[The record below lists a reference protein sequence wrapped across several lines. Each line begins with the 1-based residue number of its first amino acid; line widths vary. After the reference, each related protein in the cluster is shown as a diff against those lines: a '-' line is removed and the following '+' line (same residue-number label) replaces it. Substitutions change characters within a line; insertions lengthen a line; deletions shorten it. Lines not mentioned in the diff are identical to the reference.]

1 MIKSPYSYLF
11 IFAQLLCYPLSL
23 IANEQGERI
32 PFYEDYI
39 ESGQLDEFIKQAHEF
54 LDQKADQA
62 EAPRV
67 ALDLLMMGK
76 AAEDL
81 KAVVRGT
88 DLLLFDY
95 LGSLP
100 SLHFL
105 STFDP
110 GSKRLTELLK
120 VKAADGNLSSDQFAQ
135 SYASAISLL
144 ARLQGPQLLSDS
156 DLRLR
161 CFLILSRSENIKLF
175 QSIEKGVK
183 QLVEN
188 KDALSPI
195 AKILLNDAAPIKK
208 FRQLSKLS
216 LKESEFFKKYYL
228 AQLSEKEKSSA
239 DFIQLL
245 IEINLFS
252 QSTNPIEAVKLIENS
267 DEKLK
272 KNKKFLLW
280 HAYALLL
287 AGQKDEA
294 LEKIAQLVR
303 LHGVQE
309 DDWVKTAKS
318 MANGI
323 EFAESRNSLLLEQ
336 LEKVHKNLNSSSDSL
351 RLDAIWNVERNG
363 STLSFE
369 IVVGTSI
376 LAQSFEIQVVKDK
389 KPFFFYRTDGNR
401 SSLFTPDGILHQF
414 AEKGPYP
421 LPIVDLT
428 RDPTEG
434 TFNYKFNLNFG
445 RTFESLSKQANDL
458 LQNSYLGTSKGR
470 EVLTNY
476 IFNRKGVW
484 ITPPESLESGTLFTL
499 ESLTSDA
506 ASPNRSLIE
515 TDLSG
520 NLRKVQIGG
529 LTLKSI
535 QRGERNE
542 INPIPEWPK
551 FPKQEKHDTFQLPLL
566 ITALENIM
574 GK

>member
-1 MIKSPYSYLF
+1 MINLLYSSLF
-11 IFAQLLCYPLSL
+11 IFALFICYPLSL
-23 IANEQGERI
+23 TANEQGERI

-39 ESGQLDEFIKQAHEF
+39 ESGQLAEFIKQAHEF

-62 EAPRV
+62 EAPRI

-81 KAVVRGT
+81 NAVVRGT

-120 VKAADGNLSSDQFAQ
+120 VKASDGDLNSEQFAQ

-161 CFLILSRSENIKLF
+161 SYLITSRSENIKLF
-175 QSIEKGVK
+175 ESIKKGVE
-183 QLVEN
+183 QLIAN
-188 KDALSPI
+188 NDPLSPI
-195 AKILLNDAAPIKK
+195 AKILLEDDAPIKK

-216 LKESEFFKKYYL
+216 PEGSEFFKKYYL
-228 AQLSEKEKSSA
+228 AQLSKEEKSSA
-239 DFIQLL
+239 GFIQLL
-245 IEINLFS
+245 IELNLFS
-252 QSTNPIEAVKLIENS
+252 QNAKPKEAVELIENL
-267 DEKLK
+267 DDKLK
-272 KNKKFLLW
+272 ENKKNLLW
-280 HAYALLL
+280 HAFALLL
-287 AGQKDEA
+287 ADQKEDA
-294 LEKIAQLVR
+294 LAKIAQLVS
-303 LHGVQE
+303 LHASKE

-336 LEKVHKNLNSSSDSL
+336 LEKVHKNLNTSSDSL
-351 RLDAIWNVERNG
+351 RLDATWIVERNG
-363 STLSFE
+363 STIPFE
-369 IVVGTSI
+369 IVVSTST

-389 KPFFFYRTDGNR
+389 KPFFFYRTDGNS
-401 SSLFTPDGILHQF
+401 SSLFTPDGVLHQF

-421 LPIVDLT
+421 LPLIDLT

-445 RTFESLSKQANDL
+445 RTFASLSKQATDL
-458 LQNSYLGTSKGR
+458 LQNPYIGTPKGR

-476 IFNRKGVW
+476 ILNRKGVW
-484 ITPPESLESGTLFTL
+484 LTPPKSLESGTLFTF
-499 ESLTSDA
+499 ESLNPNA
-506 ASPNRSLIE
+506 ASADRSLIE

-535 QRGERNE
+535 QRGERNA
-542 INPIPEWPK
+542 ISPIPEWPK
-551 FPKQEKHDTFQLPLL
+551 FFKHEKHDTFQLPLL